1 MMFRQGLQSQT
12 HSYYIYSIEMNCDV
26 TTFAVYNAMKDKLIK
41 ELGEAN
47 EKWLWHG
54 TSGPIVQTILKNGFD
69 RRYSTTQAWGA
80 GVYFAK
86 HASYSFNGYARDEQV
101 SSTETEK
108 VMLFSRVLLGDPCQ
122 GRSQKQHPDM
132 KGDGRMHNCMVD
144 RLNDPNIVVLSD
156 GSDNQVFC
164 EFVIRMRLN
173 LDRGSHP
180 TLSR

>member
-12 HSYYIYSIEMNCDV
+12 HSYYIYSIEMNCDI
-26 TTFAVYNAMKDKLIK
+26 TTFAVYNAMKDKLVK

-54 TSGPIVQTILKNGFD
+54 TSGAIVQTILKNGFD

-86 HASYSFNGYARDEQV
+86 HASYSWNGYARDEQV

-108 VMLFSRVLLGDPCQ
+108 VMLLSRVLLGDPCQ
-122 GRSQKQHPDM
+122 GRSQKQHPDI
-132 KGDGRMHNCMVD
+132 KGDGRMHNSMVD

-164 EFVIRMRLN
+164 EFVIRMRYN
-173 LDRGSHP
+173 AQHHMKG
-180 TLSR
+180 